1 MIFSVAPREGN
12 RVLAHTP
19 LIFSPPVEADY
30 PDPHHQGRVLS
41 KGSPSSH
48 PFVSVIIPVKIPEPY
63 LDELVQR
70 IGSLPLSKE
79 VLVQTEP
86 GLSNAVR
93 AGVVRAQGDIVAIL
107 DADGSH
113 DPGYIQEMVER
124 LGEGH
129 DLVLGSRYVEEG
141 EANLG
146 PVRGVISRAFTQ
158 VTRRVL
164 GIPLEDPLTGMVVGR
179 KALFQKLVY
188 ADKSFKFTL
197 ELLQHAEN
205 PAEHPIR
212 FKPRQEGAS
221 KVGLT
226 QGLRS
231 LVLLGT
237 LYAAKLNHRAQTA

>member
-1 MIFSVAPREGN
+1 
-12 RVLAHTP
+12 
-19 LIFSPPVEADY
+19 
-30 PDPHHQGRVLS
+30 
-41 KGSPSSH
+41 
-48 PFVSVIIPVKIPEPY
+48 VIIPVKVPEPY
-63 LDELVQR
+63 LDELMER
-70 IGSLPLSKE
+70 IDALPVSKE

-93 AGVVRAQGDIVAIL
+93 AGVERARGDIVAIL

-113 DPGYIQEMVER
+113 DPGYILEMEER

-129 DLVLGSRYVEEG
+129 DLVLGSRYVDGG

-146 PVRGVISRAFTQ
+146 PVRGVISRVFTG

-164 GIPLEDPLTGMVVGR
+164 GIQLEDPLTGMVVGER
-179 KALFQKLVY
+179 ALFRRLVY

-205 PAEHPIR
+205 PAEHPIM
-212 FKPRQEGAS
+212 FKSRQKGES
-221 KVGLT
+221 KVSLT

-231 LVLLGT
+231 IVLLGT
-237 LYAAKLNHRAQTA
+237 LYASRLNHRSQTA